1 MNTSGLWW
9 RRVLARA
16 IDAVLLSPPLWWLYW
31 RGTHLPDLGLGGVA
45 VVLVLF
51 GAGFL
56 WVVVGWPIYGL
67 VAVSRFGTTVG
78 KRVMG
83 IEVRTTDGGRPRTAR
98 DRRAGTVVVRRGTPP
113 EAVAAWVS
121 GRSAQ
126 DVRRARLVRRVA
138 LAVVLLPVASVVAA
152 PGVSLVRGLG
162 DDPAAASGR
171 LVTQLQSRGFAP
183 LAPGVRSEHC
193 HRGWPT
199 ADCPAA
205 DDGPE
210 LRRRG
215 SVEDAVADVIAAA
228 RAAGMDAS
236 RMTDPSAPHD
246 GTASVVV
253 RAGSMMFVVVVTSA
267 RWAQSTLSAGVI
279 AVRWSDP

>member
-1 MNTSGLWW
+1 MNTSDLWW
-9 RRVLARA
+9 RRVLARV

-45 VVLVLF
+45 VVMVLLV
-51 GAGFL
+51 AGFL
-56 WVVVGWPIYGL
+56 WVVVGWPIYDL
-67 VAVSRFGTTVG
+67 VAVSRFGATVG
-78 KRVMG
+78 QRVVD
-83 IEVRTTDGGRPRTAR
+83 IELRTLAGGRPRVR
-98 DRRAGTVVVRRGTPP
+98 DRRAGTVVVRRGTTP

-121 GRSAQ
+121 QRSAQ
-126 DVRRARLVRRVA
+126 DVRRARLVRRVV
-138 LAVVLLPVASVVAA
+138 LAVLLLQVASAAVAPA
-152 PGVSLVRGLG
+152 VSLVRRLT
-162 DDPAAASGR
+162 DDPAAASAH
-171 LVTQLQSRGFAP
+171 LAAQLRSRGFAP

-215 SVEDAVADVIAAA
+215 SVEDAIAGVMAAA

-236 RMTDPSAPHD
+236 RMIDPSAPDD
-246 GTASVVV
+246 GTAAVVV
-253 RAGSMMFVVVVTSA
+253 RAGPTMFVVVVTSA
-267 RWAQSTLSAGVI
+267 QWAQSTLPPGVV
-279 AVRWSDP
+279 AVRWTDP